1 MAERSRS
8 RYIPMTHRDADPPSW
23 REAAV
28 AHDWDPRHVTI
39 RHPRAARR
47 LLAIVLVVTALVVAA
62 PALAPSP
69 SGAGPAQESPSS
81 PADAGATR
89 ATDVQPDDVLRATSS
104 DVAGSLTDI
113 SADVQRQVAEVA
125 AARAAA
131 AEADAAVAAA
141 DAAVAATEARIAELT
156 TQTDQVVVD
165 SFINPPSEDAMET
178 LAAPTLAE
186 SAIRQSILD
195 RQTDANVAALD
206 QLEAAEAQLD
216 AEKAAQEDA
225 VAAAE
230 QRADEADQAVEDLV
244 ASQSD
249 ETRFVL
255 AVQDRLAANL
265 AEASSLDSIDP
276 AAAAAVRAREGELAA
291 LLGSVVTAREQR
303 AAEAALQ
310 QAMAEAAARAA
321 AEAASA
327 SSRSSSGSSSG
338 GITLGP
344 VSGRLADVACP
355 GGGSIT
361 VDSSMADNLASM
373 LAAAAADGNELCG
386 GGYRDPAA
394 QIALRRA
401 NCGTSDY
408 AIYEAPASSCSPP
421 TAPPGTSNHE
431 QGTAVDFTCNGGG
444 VLSRSSPCFSWL
456 QTHAASY
463 GFYNLPSEPW
473 HWSNDGT

>member
-8 RYIPMTHRDADPPSW
+8 RYIPVTQREADLPSW
-23 REAAV
+23 REVAV

-39 RHPRAARR
+39 RHSCSARR
-47 LLAIVLVVTALVVAA
+47 LLAVALVVAA

-69 SGAGPAQESPSS
+69 SGAGPAQEAPSS
-81 PADAGATR
+81 RAEAGATR
-89 ATDVQPDDVLRATSS
+89 TTEVGPDDVLRAASS
-104 DVAGSLTDI
+104 DVAGSLTDV
-113 SADVQRQVAEVA
+113 SAEVQLQVAQVA
-125 AARAAA
+125 AARTAAA
-131 AEADAAVAAA
+131 DAAAAVAAA

-195 RQTDANVAALD
+195 RQTDANVATLD

-216 AEKAAQEDA
+216 AEKAAQTDA

-230 QRADEADQAVEDLV
+230 QGADEADEALEDLI
-244 ASQSD
+244 AAQSD

-265 AEASSLDSIDP
+265 AEASSLESVDP
-276 AAAAAVRAREGELAA
+276 AAAAAVRAREGELAT
-291 LLGSVVTAREQR
+291 LLGSVVSAREQR
-303 AAEAALQ
+303 AAEATLQ

-321 AEAASA
+321 AETASR

-338 GITLGP
+338 GVSLGP
-344 VSGRLADVACP
+344 ASGRLADVACP

-361 VDSSMADNLASM
+361 VDSSMAGNLASM
-373 LAAAAADGNELCG
+373 LAAAAADGNEMCG

-401 NCGTSDY
+401 NCGSSNY
-408 AIYEAPASSCSPP
+408 AIYDAPASSCSPP

-444 VLSRSSPCFSWL
+444 ALSRSSSCFSWL
-456 QTHAASY
+456 RANAAGY

>member
-8 RYIPMTHRDADPPSW
+8 RYISVTHRDADLPSW
-23 REAAV
+23 READV
-28 AHDWDPRHVTI
+28 ARDWDPHHVTI
-39 RHPRAARR
+39 RCSRSARR
-47 LLAIVLVVTALVVAA
+47 LLAVALVVAA

-69 SGAGPAQESPSS
+69 SGAGPAQEAPSS
-81 PADAGATR
+81 PAGAGATR
-89 ATDVQPDDVLRATSS
+89 TEVEPDDVLRATSS
-104 DVAGSLTDI
+104 DVAGSLTDV
-113 SADVQRQVAEVA
+113 SAEVQRQVAEVA
-125 AARAAA
+125 AARTAA
-131 AEADAAVAAA
+131 AEADAAVVAA

-195 RQTDANVAALD
+195 RQTDANVATLD

-216 AEKAAQEDA
+216 AERAAQEDA

-230 QRADEADQAVEDLV
+230 QRAGDADQAVEDLIG
-244 ASQSD
+244 SQSD

-265 AEASSLDSIDP
+265 AEASSLESVDP

-321 AEAASA
+321 AEAATR
-327 SSRSSSGSSSG
+327 SSRSSSSSG
-338 GITLGP
+338 GISLGP

-361 VDSSMADNLASM
+361 VDSSMADSLASM
-373 LAAAAADGNELCG
+373 LAAAAADGNEMCG

-401 NCGTSDY
+401 NCGTSNY

-444 VLSRSSPCFSWL
+444 ALSRSSPCFSWL
-456 QTHAASY
+456 QAHAASY

>member
-1 MAERSRS
+1 
-8 RYIPMTHRDADPPSW
+8 
-23 REAAV
+23 
-28 AHDWDPRHVTI
+28 VTI
-39 RHPRAARR
+39 RPRSAPR
-47 LLAIVLVVTALVVAA
+47 LVAVALVVAGA
-62 PALAPSP
+62 AAALGPSP
-69 SGAGPAQESPSS
+69 SGAGPAQEPPSS
-81 PADAGATR
+81 RAQAGETR
-89 ATDVQPDDVLRATSS
+89 TTEVAPDDVLRATSA

-113 SADVQRQVAEVA
+113 SAEVQRQVAEVV
-125 AARAAA
+125 AARAAG
-131 AEADAAVAAA
+131 AEADAAVTAA

-165 SFINPPSEDAMET
+165 SFINPPSEDALET
-178 LAAPTLAE
+178 LASPTLAQ
-186 SAIRQSILD
+186 SAVRQSILD
-195 RQTDANVAALD
+195 RQTEANVATLD
-206 QLEAAEAQLD
+206 QLEGAEAQLD
-216 AEKAAQEDA
+216 TDKAAQEDA
-225 VAAAE
+225 AAAADE
-230 QRADEADQAVEDLV
+230 RADEADRALEDLI

-249 ETRFVL
+249 EARFIL

-265 AEASSLDSIDP
+265 AEAGSLESIDP
-276 AAAAAVRAREGELAA
+276 ETAAAVRAREGELAA
-291 LLGSVVTAREQR
+291 LLGEIVSGRERQ

-321 AEAASA
+321 AEAA
-327 SSRSSSGSSSG
+327 SRSSSGSSSG

-361 VDSSMADNLASM
+361 IDSSMADSLASM
-373 LAAAAADGNELCG
+373 LAAAAADGNDMCG
-386 GGYRDPAA
+386 GGYRDPAD

-401 NCGTSDY
+401 NCGSSSY

-444 VLSRSSPCFSWL
+444 ALSRSSPCFSWL
-456 QTHAASY
+456 RANAADY

>member
-1 MAERSRS
+1 MADHSRS
-8 RYIPMTHRDADPPSW
+8 RYISLSHSSADLPSW

-28 AHDWDPRHVTI
+28 ARDWDPRHVTI
-39 RHPRAARR
+39 RRSRSARR
-47 LLAIVLVVTALVVAA
+47 LLAVALVVAA

-69 SGAGPAQESPSS
+69 SGAGPAQEAPSS
-81 PADAGATR
+81 PAEAGANRT
-89 ATDVQPDDVLRATSS
+89 TEVDPDDVLRATSS
-104 DVAGSLTDI
+104 DVAGSLTDA
-113 SADVQRQVAEVA
+113 SVEVQRQVAEVTS
-125 AARAAA
+125 ARTAA
-131 AEADAAVAAA
+131 AEADAAVGAA

-230 QRADEADQAVEDLV
+230 QRAGEAAQAVEDLI

-265 AEASSLDSIDP
+265 AEASSLESVDP

-291 LLGSVVTAREQR
+291 LLASVVTAREQR

-310 QAMAEAAARAA
+310 EAMAEAAARAA
-321 AEAASA
+321 AEAASR
-327 SSRSSSGSSSG
+327 SSRSSSSSG
-338 GITLGP
+338 GISLGP

-361 VDSSMADNLASM
+361 VDSSMADSLASM
-373 LAAAAADGNELCG
+373 LAAAAADGNEMCG

-401 NCGTSDY
+401 NCGTSYY

-444 VLSRSSPCFSWL
+444 ALSRSSPCFSWL

>member
-8 RYIPMTHRDADPPSW
+8 RYISVTHRDADLPSW
-23 REAAV
+23 READV
-28 AHDWDPRHVTI
+28 ARDWDPRHVTI
-39 RHPRAARR
+39 RCSRSARR
-47 LLAIVLVVTALVVAA
+47 LLAVALVVAA

-69 SGAGPAQESPSS
+69 SGAGPAQEAPSS
-81 PADAGATR
+81 PAGAGATR
-89 ATDVQPDDVLRATSS
+89 TEVEPDDVLRATSS
-104 DVAGSLTDI
+104 DVAGSLTDV
-113 SADVQRQVAEVA
+113 SAEVQRQVAEVA
-125 AARAAA
+125 AARTAA
-131 AEADAAVAAA
+131 AEADAAVVAA

-195 RQTDANVAALD
+195 RQTDANVATLD

-216 AEKAAQEDA
+216 AERAAQEDA

-230 QRADEADQAVEDLV
+230 QRAGEADQAVEDLIG
-244 ASQSD
+244 SQSD

-265 AEASSLDSIDP
+265 AEASSLESVDP

-321 AEAASA
+321 AEAASR
-327 SSRSSSGSSSG
+327 SSRSSSGSSGRIS
-338 GITLGP
+338 LGP
-344 VSGRLADVACP
+344 VSGRLVDVACP

-361 VDSSMADNLASM
+361 VDSSMADSLASM
-373 LAAAAADGNELCG
+373 LAAAAADGNEMCG

-444 VLSRSSPCFSWL
+444 ALSRSSPCFSWL
-456 QTHAASY
+456 TAHAAGY